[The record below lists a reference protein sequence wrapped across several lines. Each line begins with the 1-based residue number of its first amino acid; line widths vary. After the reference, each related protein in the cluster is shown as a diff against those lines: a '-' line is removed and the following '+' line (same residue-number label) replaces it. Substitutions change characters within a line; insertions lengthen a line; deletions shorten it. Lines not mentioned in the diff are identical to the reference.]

1 MAAQPLELILG
12 RQFGDSLSMPVFL
25 VDPMGNLLFYNEP
38 AEGILGLRFGETGSM
53 KVEEWSTVFKP
64 TDIDGNP
71 LPPEGLP
78 LVQTLATQKPAHGSF
93 YIDNLKGERVLITV
107 TAFPIVGRPDR
118 YLGAMAMFWKSPL
131 I

>member
-1 MAAQPLELILG
+1 MASQPLELILG

-131 I
+131 V

>member
-12 RQFGDSLSMPVFL
+12 RQFGDSLGMPVFL

-53 KVEEWSTVFKP
+53 KVEEWATVFKP
-64 TDIDGNP
+64 TDIDGKP

-93 YIDNLKGERVLITV
+93 YIDNLKGERVHITV
-107 TAFPIVGRPDR
+107 TAFPIVGRPNR

-131 I
+131 V

>member
-25 VDPMGNLLFYNEP
+25 VDTKGNLIFYNEP
-38 AEGILGLRFGETGSM
+38 AEEILGLRFGETGTM
-53 KVEEWSTVFKP
+53 KVEEWATVFKP

-78 LVQTLATQKPAHGSF
+78 LVQTLSTQKPAHGSF
-93 YIDNLKGERVLITV
+93 YIDNLKRERVLITV